1 MGLVVVAVKM
11 GRSQSALVAEN
22 GLQRKHRRV
31 AVIVAHRPSPRVKQ
45 QNSSEGQPENPVVQT
60 QPKGAEEPYSAEQ
73 A

>member
-31 AVIVAHRPSPRVKQ
+31 AVIVAHRPSLRVKQ
-45 QNSSEGQPENPVVQT
+45 QFQ
-60 QPKGAEEPYSAEQ
+60 
-73 A
+73 

>member
-31 AVIVAHRPSPRVKQ
+31 AVTVAHRPSLRVKQ
-45 QNSSEGQPENPVVQT
+45 QFQ
-60 QPKGAEEPYSAEQ
+60 
-73 A
+73 